1 MIRKIGSA
9 GLIILGVIIGPP
21 GSRAFDVQSATDEL
35 GQFLRE
41 DIQRQRARAQREDA
55 ELERR
60 GVDLSEF
67 GRLVDDP
74 PARKAQRSAPSI
86 QCTTINLVSWTRSS
100 LHLIMRSPGHCRGR
114 SARLIGECRL
124 RIWSI

>member
-1 MIRKIGSA
+1 
-9 GLIILGVIIGPP
+9 LGTFLDHRYFVI
-21 GSRAFDVQSATDEL
+21 SATDEL

-67 GRLVDDP
+67 GRLVDAP
-74 PARKAQRSAPSI
+74 PARRVQRSRPSI
-86 QCTTINLVSWTRSS
+86 QCTTINLGGGDLATT
-100 LHLIMRSPGHCRGR
+100 CD
-114 SARLIGECRL
+114 
-124 RIWSI
+124 